1 MCRATQSL
9 TFCAS
14 ESIVWR
20 GLARQ
25 NDRDLHDKILLSTC
39 LLGGFRLFQLVL
51 EAGPAS
57 SETVQPTLSAPRSSA
72 S

>member
-1 MCRATQSL
+1 LWRA
-9 TFCAS
+9 
-14 ESIVWR
+14 
-20 GLARQ
+20 LARQ
-25 NDRDLHDKILLSTC
+25 NDHDLHDKILRSTC

>member
-1 MCRATQSL
+1 
-9 TFCAS
+9 
-14 ESIVWR
+14 V
-20 GLARQ
+20 LARQ
-25 NDRDLHDKILLSTC
+25 NDRDLHDKILLLTC
-39 LLGGFRLFQLVL
+39 LLGGFRLFPLVL